1 MSAHQNIQHTCQ
13 CDKPGIIFEVKPV
26 LGSFYPAAVQ
36 QPALQKIAQV
46 LFQKNI
52 ATPKSK
58 VKIRKAGGG
67 YLIEIREA
75 PIDQIYAVTEDELK
89 QIVFY
94 GAAIL
99 KNSQLI

>member
-1 MSAHQNIQHTCQ
+1 MKKEQAE
-13 CDKPGIIFEVKPV
+13 IIVK
-26 LGSFYPAAVQ
+26 AMEE
-36 QPALQKIAQV
+36 K
-46 LFQKNI
+46 
-52 ATPKSK
+52 KSK

>member
-1 MSAHQNIQHTCQ
+1 MEE
-13 CDKPGIIFEVKPV
+13 K
-26 LGSFYPAAVQ
+26 
-36 QPALQKIAQV
+36 
-46 LFQKNI
+46 
-52 ATPKSK
+52 KSK
-58 VKIRKAGGG
+58 VNIRKAGGG